1 MRIGIYTAAM
11 GARAQEKRLDIV
23 SNNIANAA
31 TPGFKKEV
39 VSFEDFLF
47 QTSSPNLE
55 QGSIK
60 ATGNPLDIAL
70 SGEGFLKV
78 QTNQGVL
85 YTRGGNLTLN
95 RDGTLITQE
104 GWPVL
109 GKGGPISITSRK
121 AALRIETNGQV
132 FDGTQNIDSLDIVKF
147 PPKTAM
153 VRVKNGYFKP
163 ADPQATPSA
172 AEGCGVQQEAL
183 EEANFNV
190 VQEMTQMIDA
200 MRHFEAYHKIIQ
212 SFEQVDSQLV
222 SKLAN
227 LAG

>member
-23 SNNIANAA
+23 SNNIANAGTA
-31 TPGFKKEV
+31 GFKREV
-39 VSFEDFLF
+39 VSFEDSMF
-47 QTSSPNLE
+47 QKSSPNLE

-78 QTNQGVL
+78 QTDQGVL
-85 YTRGGNLTLN
+85 YTRGGNLSLN

-109 GKGGPISITSRK
+109 GKGGPISINSRN

-132 FDGTQNIDSLDIVKF
+132 FDGAQNIDSIDIVKF
-147 PPKTAM
+147 PSKTPMA
-153 VRVKNGYFKP
+153 RVKNGYFKP
-163 ADPQATPSA
+163 ADPDATQSA
-172 AEGCGVQQEAL
+172 AEGCGVQQGAL

-190 VQEMTQMIDA
+190 VQEMIQMIDA
-200 MRHFEAYHKIIQ
+200 MRQFEAYHKTIQ
-212 SFEQVDSQLV
+212 SFEQIDSQLT

-227 LAG
+227 L

>member
-60 ATGNPLDIAL
+60 ATGNALDIAL

-78 QTNQGVL
+78 QTDQGVL
-85 YTRGGNLTLN
+85 YTRGGNLNLN
-95 RDGTLITQE
+95 REGALITQE

-109 GKGGPISITSRK
+109 GKGGPISISGKNSTV
-121 AALRIETNGQV
+121 RIETNGQV
-132 FDGTQNIDSLDIVKF
+132 FDGDQSIDSIDIVKF
-147 PPKTAM
+147 PPKTEL
-153 VRVKNGYFKP
+153 VRMKNGYFKP
-163 ADPQATPSA
+163 ADPQETPSA
-172 AEGCGVQQEAL
+172 AEGCSVQQGAL

-227 LAG
+227 IAG

>member
-1 MRIGIYTAAM
+1 M
-11 GARAQEKRLDIV
+11 GAKAQEKRLDVV

-39 VSFEDFLF
+39 MSFQDNIF

-60 ATGNPLDIAL
+60 ATGNELDIAL
-70 SGEGFLKV
+70 SGEGFFKV
-78 QTNQGVL
+78 QTDQGVL
-85 YTRGGNLTLN
+85 YSRGGNLSLN

-109 GKGGPISITSRK
+109 GKGGPISISSRNSTI
-121 AALRIETNGQV
+121 RIEANGQL
-132 FDGTQNIDSLDIVKF
+132 FDGTQSLDSIDLVKF
-147 PPKTAM
+147 PPKTAL
-153 VRVKNGYFKP
+153 VRMKNGYFKP
-163 ADPQATPSA
+163 ADSQANPSA
-172 AEGCGVQQEAL
+172 AEGCAVQQGAL

-212 SFEQVDSQLV
+212 SFEQVDSQLI
-222 SKLAN
+222 SKLSN